1 MNDLAP
7 IMNTI
12 MVLDRGEAEQ
22 PDMTLFDRGVL
33 RTVRYADPVAWTTA
47 TAIAHAVAAHAG
59 PMRESRNRVAV
70 FVASTQGPAESIAS
84 VAAGTRDGFPS
95 PLRYPAA
102 NPGSL
107 VGVTCIAFGF
117 RGPTLNLLAPPD
129 RSVWLGLLMAGHW
142 LNNHTADWAMVA
154 IGHSTPHPPRT
165 RALLLARAGAGP
177 AAGDVSAAANWL
189 GGKV

>member
-1 MNDLAP
+1 MKDFAP

-22 PDMTLFDRGVL
+22 PDMALFDRSVL

-47 TAIAHAVAAHAG
+47 TAIAHAVAAHAA
-59 PMRESRNRVAV
+59 PMRESRDRVAV
-70 FVASTQGPAESIAS
+70 LVASTQGPAESIAS

-142 LNNHTADWAMVA
+142 LNHHIADWAIVA
-154 IGHSTPHPPRT
+154 IGGPTSPPPRT
-165 RALLLARAGAGP
+165 RALLLGRAGAGS
-177 AAGDVSAAANWL
+177 AADDVSAAANWL
-189 GGKV
+189 GGKA